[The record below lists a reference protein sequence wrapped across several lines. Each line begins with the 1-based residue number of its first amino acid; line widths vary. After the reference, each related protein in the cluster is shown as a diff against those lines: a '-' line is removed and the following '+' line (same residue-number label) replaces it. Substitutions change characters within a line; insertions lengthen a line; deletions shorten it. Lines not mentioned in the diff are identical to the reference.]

1 MSLLLHLVL
10 TTAPWHRCHC
20 PHSRWRSR
28 FCSQIHTARKW
39 QIGIWLTRRLCSFL
53 FLSSESYFLK
63 NLGEMQWKIGL
74 DSYSTLTLTKV
85 TILFALGFKFL
96 EFYKGIP
103 ETIPEI
109 QLGSR
114 LNMLGGILNKQKNLF
129 QIFDNH
135 LYFKNIFPLLS
146 C

>member
-1 MSLLLHLVL
+1 
-10 TTAPWHRCHC
+10 
-20 PHSRWRSR
+20 
-28 FCSQIHTARKW
+28 
-39 QIGIWLTRRLCSFL
+39 
-53 FLSSESYFLK
+53 
-63 NLGEMQWKIGL
+63 MQWKIGL

-109 QLGSR
+109 QLGGR
-114 LNMLGGILNKQKNLF
+114 LNMLDGILNKQKNLF